1 MRKNLTFALLL
12 VLSTFSSIVTAQV
25 IRIPDDQPTIQSGI
39 NAAKNGDTVLVSP
52 GTYFENINFRG
63 KKIVLGSLFLT
74 TGSLDYITGTV
85 INGSNPAH
93 PDSASCVL
101 IVNREDS
108 TTVIAG
114 FTITGG
120 KGTRWEDEHGRGN
133 WYTEGGGILIQYS
146 SPTIRNNIIIGNE
159 AIKKNTRI
167 VSAGGGAIR
176 SGDGNPRILNNMII
190 SNKGLYGGGIVL
202 NYSGAI
208 VRNNIIVKNTGG
220 QDYGGGGIWINGN
233 GAAARYIENNTI
245 TQNSST
251 TAGGGIDMFS
261 GNANITNNIIYGNSA
276 PTRAQINGSP
286 KVTWCNVQGGF
297 TGTGNFDD
305 NPRFFDGLYTIP
317 DESHCIDAGNP
328 DEKYNDLEDP
338 NQAGRAKAPSK
349 GSLQNDMGAYGGPGT
364 APFALPNSSGHV
376 EYPATGDFRVYPNPA
391 TEQITVEFP
400 DILPEGTQLQLIDAA
415 GKIALT
421 KPVIIP
427 NKSEVIKISRLNLP
441 TGIYTITLTVN
452 GSVKFSARTIIKSE

>member
-1 MRKNLTFALLL
+1 M
-12 VLSTFSSIVTAQV
+12 

-74 TGSLDYITGTV
+74 TGSLDY
-85 INGSNPAH
+85 
-93 PDSASCVL
+93 
-101 IVNREDS
+101 
-108 TTVIAG
+108 
-114 FTITGG
+114 ITGG

-190 SNKGLYGGGIVL
+190 NNKGLYGGGIVL

-261 GNANITNNIIYGNSA
+261 GNANITNNIIYGNTA
-276 PTRAQINGSP
+276 PSRAQINGSP

-305 NPRFFDGLYTIP
+305 NPRFFDGLCTLP
-317 DESHCIDAGNP
+317 DKSHCIDAGNP
-328 DEKYNDLEDP
+328 DEKYNDPEDP

-349 GSLQNDMGAYGGPGT
+349 GSLRNDMGAYGGPGS
-364 APFALPNSSGHV
+364 APFALPNTSGL
-376 EYPATGDFRVYPNPA
+376 AVYS
-391 TEQITVEFP
+391 
-400 DILPEGTQLQLIDAA
+400 AA

-421 KPVIIP
+421 QQVKTP
-427 NKSEVIKISRLNLP
+427 NKPEVIKFSGLNLP

-452 GSVKFSARTIIKSE
+452 GSVKLSATTIIKSE

>member
-1 MRKNLTFALLL
+1 MRKNLTIALLL
-12 VLSTFSSIVTAQV
+12 VLSTLTSTTTAQV
-25 IRIPDDQPTIQSGI
+25 IRIPSDQPTIQSGI

-63 KKIVLGSLFLT
+63 KKIVLCSLFLT
-74 TGSLDYITGTV
+74 TGSLDYITSTV

-108 TTVIAG
+108 TTVLAG

-176 SGDGNPRILNNMII
+176 SGDGNPKIINNMII
-190 SNKGLYGGGIVL
+190 SNKGIYGGGIVL

-208 VRNNIIVKNTGG
+208 IRNNIIAKNSAG

-233 GAAARYIENNTI
+233 GTAGRYIENNTI
-245 TQNSST
+245 TLNSAVAS
-251 TAGGGIDMFS
+251 GGGIDMFS
-261 GNANITNNIIYGNSA
+261 GNANFTNNVIYGNTA
-276 PTRAQINGSP
+276 RARAQINGTAN
-286 KVTWCNVQGGF
+286 VTYCNVQGGF

-305 NPRFFDGLYTIP
+305 NPRFSDGLYQLP

-328 DEKYNDLEDP
+328 DERYNDVEDP
-338 NQAGRAKAPSK
+338 GQAGRAKAPSK
-349 GSLQNDMGAYGGPGT
+349 GSLRNDMGAYGGQGAGT
-364 APFALPNSSGHV
+364 FTLPITSGRG
-376 EYPATGDFRVYPNPA
+376 EYPAVRDFRVYPNPA
-391 TEQITVEFP
+391 TEQITVDFP
-400 DILPEGTQLQLIDAA
+400 DSFPEGAQIQLIDSA
-415 GKIALT
+415 GKIIT
-421 KPVIIP
+421 TQKVMTR
-427 NKSEVIKISRLNLP
+427 NKSEVIIINGLNLP
-441 TGIYTITLTVN
+441 AGIYTITLNVN
-452 GSVKFSARTIIKSE
+452 GSVKSSARTIIKSE